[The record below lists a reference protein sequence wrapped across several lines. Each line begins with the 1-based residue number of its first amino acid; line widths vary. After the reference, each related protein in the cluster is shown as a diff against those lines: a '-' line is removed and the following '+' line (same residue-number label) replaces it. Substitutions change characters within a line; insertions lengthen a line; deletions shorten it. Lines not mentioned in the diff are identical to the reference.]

1 MDHHLLIGKTR
12 GSLDKPDEL
21 PTRDAFVANDDHPE
35 LELHDKTVQRAVW
48 ANVSVRTGNFSKCD
62 FSYTTFINCY
72 FRDASFRDCDFTG
85 CRFVHCNFQ
94 SRSML
99 GCNFRYSRWEKTEVR
114 RVLLLGNLPAQSNL
128 AQKLLIQLRLNSASI
143 GEYDDA
149 RYYLYEAEK
158 KSREHYLEIMK
169 CRNEYYRKKYAFSQ
183 ERLMAPFRY
192 ARSWLNNVVWGYGEQ
207 PIRLSVSGL
216 VLILVFGVIYAHADD
231 SLGLWEGVR
240 LSFGAFVNGLPGV
253 NPADTGT
260 SIWLLI
266 ESLVG
271 IVYIAFLAASLHRR
285 VSTRRD

>member
-1 MDHHLLIGKTR
+1 MDHYLLIGKTR
-12 GSLDKPDEL
+12 SSLDKPDEL
-21 PTRDAFVANDDHPE
+21 PTRDALVANDDHPE
-35 LELHDKTVQRAVW
+35 LELHDKIVQRAVW
-48 ANVSVRTGNFSKCD
+48 VNVSVRKGNFSKCD
-62 FSYTTFINCY
+62 FSYTIFINCY

-114 RVLLLGNLPAQSNL
+114 RVLLLGNLPAESNL
-128 AQKLLIQLRLNSASI
+128 AQKFLIQLRLNSASI

-158 KSREHYLEIMK
+158 RSREHYLEIIK
-169 CRNEYYRKKYAFSQ
+169 CRKEYYRKKYAFSQ

-192 ARSWLNNVVWGYGEQ
+192 ARSWLNKVVWGYGEQ

-216 VLILVFGVIYAHADD
+216 VLILVLGVIHAHTDD
-231 SLGLWEGVR
+231 SLNLWAGIR

-253 NPADTGT
+253 KPTDTST
-260 SIWLLI
+260 NIWLLI